1 MLVLPNII
9 RHSQGKPH
17 AMRAANFCV
26 ECGERLA
33 QKGWRARLGGRL
45 CDHCAQRLGTFAS
58 FRSLIAI
65 VLIAAAAFVV
75 GKFLRPS
82 PPPLIIQRA
91 ANSPLSDA
99 PVGFEQA
106 PRATKEANK
115 SGRVES
121 LTGSTAD
128 DVVYICGARTKKG
141 TPCHR
146 RVHAA
151 GERCFQHKGM
161 SSLLPLSKLV
171 IRP

>member
-1 MLVLPNII
+1 
-9 RHSQGKPH
+9 
-17 AMRAANFCV
+17 MRAANYCV

-33 QKGWRARLGGRL
+33 RKGWGARLGGGL
-45 CDHCAQRLGTFAS
+45 CDNCKQRLGTFAS

-65 VLIAAAAFVV
+65 VLVAAAAFTI
-75 GKFLRPS
+75 GKYLRPS

-106 PRATKEANK
+106 PRVSKEATK
-115 SGRVES
+115 SGRAES
-121 LTGSTAD
+121 LTVPSPD
-128 DVVYICGARTKKG
+128 DAVYICGARTKKG

-161 SSLLPLSKLV
+161 AAILPPEKLV
-171 IRP
+171 IKP